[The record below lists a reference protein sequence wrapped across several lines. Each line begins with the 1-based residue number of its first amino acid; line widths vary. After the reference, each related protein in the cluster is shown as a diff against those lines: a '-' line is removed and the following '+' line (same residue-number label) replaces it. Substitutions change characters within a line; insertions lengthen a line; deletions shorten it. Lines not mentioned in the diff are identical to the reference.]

1 MGAAVA
7 SAGMAYAGGSPRIL
21 VNQKELETECIVQ
34 NDRIFVPLRAVS
46 EGLGAQVDWN
56 EQAQTASITL
66 EHEGNVSQVIAQVSK
81 SVVAIVGNYADD
93 RLSQSE
99 HVQSMAHGT
108 GVVIKSGGEILT
120 NAHVVK
126 NLKQIIVVMSDGQ
139 GYEGRLKYIDEE
151 SDLAVVKIDRIGMK
165 PISFADAGSVVPG
178 QTVVAIGTPVSFSLR
193 NSASKGII
201 SGVHCQIGESY
212 HLIQTDAAIN
222 PGNSGGPL
230 VNLRGELVGIN
241 SAKFAATGIEGM
253 GFSIPVDTVQY
264 VISQFERYGK
274 VRRAKTGIVFE
285 ESWASMLGLPTREG
299 LTVQKV
305 AAGSK
310 GEQAGLQVGDVVTKI
325 GEEEVHSLADYHEVM
340 KKYVMG
346 DTAYLTVERGG
357 ESLWVG
363 LVLSDE

>member
-66 EHEGNVSQVIAQVSK
+66 ENEGNVSQVIAQVSK

-165 PISFADAGSVVPG
+165 PISFEDAGSVVPG
-178 QTVVAIGTPVSFSLR
+178 QTVVAI
-193 NSASKGII
+193 
-201 SGVHCQIGESY
+201 
-212 HLIQTDAAIN
+212 
-222 PGNSGGPL
+222 
-230 VNLRGELVGIN
+230 
-241 SAKFAATGIEGM
+241 
-253 GFSIPVDTVQY
+253 
-264 VISQFERYGK
+264 
-274 VRRAKTGIVFE
+274 
-285 ESWASMLGLPTREG
+285 
-299 LTVQKV
+299 
-305 AAGSK
+305 
-310 GEQAGLQVGDVVTKI
+310 
-325 GEEEVHSLADYHEVM
+325 
-340 KKYVMG
+340 
-346 DTAYLTVERGG
+346 
-357 ESLWVG
+357 
-363 LVLSDE
+363 